1 MQQTHT
7 NRLLNQLRA
16 GEVAHLYVLG
26 NHATPRLVDF
36 VSGSGQFDALWFD
49 LEHFDI
55 STERLAVLNLVARA
69 HPVTT
74 LARLHAADYQSV
86 QRVLETGVGG
96 LMCSMVES
104 ATQAASIVR
113 WAKFNNP
120 DPAPGEVTG
129 QRGWNGGG
137 IDAHYGKLPV
147 SEYVAQQ
154 NRETFILCQI
164 ETEEGLAR
172 AEEIIAVPGVDGIFF
187 GPGDYAHRIGLVGQI
202 GHSKIFEA
210 MGSIAKICER
220 QGKFWGT
227 LGIGRENYLKV
238 KALGAR
244 LICPGGDVRTM
255 NLGLKELVA
264 TFEAPDIASP
274 DPTPQLAMAAATTY

>member
-1 MQQTHT
+1 M
-7 NRLLNQLRA
+7 RA
-16 GEVAHLYVLG
+16 GAVEHLYPLG

-36 VSGSGQFDALWFD
+36 VAGSGLFDSLWFD

-55 STERLAVLNLVARA
+55 STDRLATLNLVARA

-74 LARLHAADYQSV
+74 LARLYCGDYQTV
-86 QRVLETGVGG
+86 QRTLETGVGG
-96 LMCSMVES
+96 LMCAMVDTP
-104 ATQAASIVR
+104 AQAADIVR

-120 DPAPGEVTG
+120 TPAPGEVIG

-137 IDAHYGKLPV
+137 IDGRYGNIPV
-147 SEYVAQQ
+147 ADYMAYQ

-172 AEEIIAVPGVDGIFF
+172 AAEIAAVSGVDGIFF
-187 GPGDYAHRIGLVGQI
+187 GPGDYAHRLGIAGQI
-202 GHSKIFEA
+202 GRPEIFAA
-210 MGSIAKICER
+210 MELVARACKS

-238 KALGAR
+238 RALGAQ
-244 LICPGGDVRTM
+244 IIAPGGDVRMM
-255 NLGLKELVA
+255 NLGLKELAKV
-264 TFEAPDIASP
+264 FQD
-274 DPTPQLAMAAATTY
+274 